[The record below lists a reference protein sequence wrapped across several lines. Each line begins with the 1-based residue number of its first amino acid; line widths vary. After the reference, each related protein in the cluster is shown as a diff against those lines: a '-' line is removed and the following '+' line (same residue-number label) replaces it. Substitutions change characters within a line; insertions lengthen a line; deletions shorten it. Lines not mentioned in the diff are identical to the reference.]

1 MYKRQDTNHADKAIE
16 LVHAMG
22 RSKGLPGEYRMRAVQ
37 AEQYFLEEAGRSDE
51 AIELDTLLDCL
62 EEQYAD
68 IEDEEN
74 PEDVVIDYDLEHLN
88 DAIMDEVGISEDD
101 AQFAPDDSES
111 GDESE
116 SSDESQ
122 IADNAD
128 YVANADNADAA
139 TNVGIARYAA

>member
-1 MYKRQDTNHADKAIE
+1 
-16 LVHAMG
+16 
-22 RSKGLPGEYRMRAVQ
+22 MRAVQ

-51 AIELDTLLDCL
+51 AIELDSLLDRL

-101 AQFAPDDSES
+101 AQFAPEDSEFS
-111 GDESE
+111 DESE
-116 SSDESQ
+116 ADLDDESDDESQ
-122 IADNAD
+122 IAEIADNVDNAD
-128 YVANADNADAA
+128 SAQIAENTENADNAAWFKSEFSRQFQRA
-139 TNVGIARYAA
+139 EQGF

>member
-1 MYKRQDTNHADKAIE
+1 
-16 LVHAMG
+16 
-22 RSKGLPGEYRMRAVQ
+22 MRAVQ

-51 AIELDTLLDCL
+51 AIELDSLLDRL

-101 AQFAPDDSES
+101 AQFAPDDDLE
-111 GDESE
+111 DD
-116 SSDESQ
+116 SDDSYDSDDDSQ
-122 IADNAD
+122 IADNTETIEMSA
-128 YVANADNADAA
+128 VKSKEE
-139 TNVGIARYAA
+139 